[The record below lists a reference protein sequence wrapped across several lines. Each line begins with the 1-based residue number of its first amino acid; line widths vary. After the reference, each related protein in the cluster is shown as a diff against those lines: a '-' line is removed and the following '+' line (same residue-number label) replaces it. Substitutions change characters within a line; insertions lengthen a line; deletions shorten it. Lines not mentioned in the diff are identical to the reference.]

1 MPSFHSRLTVS
12 SPPDLNR
19 TYNDRVACFLKSISL
34 KNILSFKDVKLPL
47 ESLNVLIGPNAAGK
61 SNLID
66 IVGLLRAAPEDL
78 NVAILRGGGAP
89 AWIRRGENG
98 PPSAA
103 GIECELT
110 LDSGTLE
117 YALEFSSAD
126 RALVIGRESLRR
138 AAQRGAGVYFERSA
152 ASVKFRQRPHNGGP
166 AAQTA
171 PIASHASVFSTIRDP
186 LDRTPITRLGA
197 ELRRIRIYRTFD
209 TGPQGQARTGAHTSL
224 PKEFLDDTGYN
235 LAVVLH
241 EMQFNGTIERV
252 NEYLRRLADQF
263 ESVRVGLD
271 SGVARV
277 AVKEKGI
284 EQPVPAV
291 RLSDGT
297 LKFLCLMAALL
308 PDNPPSLVC
317 LEEPELG
324 LHPDALQLVAE
335 VLRDAA
341 ERTQLIVTTHSDAL
355 VDALSGRPEA
365 VVVCERDFDNA
376 TSFQRL
382 SRADLSLW
390 LERYRL
396 GELWRKGEIGGN
408 RW

>member
-1 MPSFHSRLTVS
+1 
-12 SPPDLNR
+12 
-19 TYNDRVACFLKSISL
+19 VACFLQSIRL

-47 ESLNVLIGPNAAGK
+47 DSLNVLIGPNAAGK

-66 IVGLLRAAPEDL
+66 IIGLLRAAPEDL
-78 NVAILRGGGAP
+78 NAAILRGGGAP
-89 AWIRRGENG
+89 AWIRSGENG

-138 AAQRGAGVYFERSA
+138 ASQRGAGVYFERSA
-152 ASVKFRQRPHNGGP
+152 ATVKFRQRSHNGGP

-171 PIASHASVFSTIRDP
+171 PIASHASVLSAIRDP
-186 LDRTPITRLGA
+186 LDRTPITRLGT

-252 NEYLRRLADQF
+252 NAYLRRLADQF

-284 EQPVPAV
+284 EQPVPAA

-308 PDNPPSLVC
+308 HDNPPPLIC

-382 SRADLSLW
+382 SRANLSLW

>member
-1 MPSFHSRLTVS
+1 VS

-19 TYNDRVACFLKSISL
+19 TYNIHVACFLRSVSL
-34 KNILSFKDVKLPL
+34 RNILSFKDAKLPL
-47 ESLNVLIGPNAAGK
+47 DSLNVLIGPNAAGK

-66 IVGLLRAAPEDL
+66 VIELLRAAPNDL
-78 NVAILRGGGAP
+78 NGAIVRGGGAL
-89 AWIRRGENG
+89 AWMRQADKEASRT
-98 PPSAA
+98 A
-103 GIECELT
+103 GIECELSLGSET
-110 LDSGTLE
+110 LAYS
-117 YALEFSSAD
+117 LEFSAAD
-126 RALVIGRESLRR
+126 RSFLVERESLHHVQKRS
-138 AAQRGAGVYFERSA
+138 AGSYFERSGA
-152 ASVKFRQRPHNGGP
+152 TVKLRKRPQNGGP

-171 PIASHASVFSTIRDP
+171 PIDSQVSAFSAIRDP
-186 LDRTPITRLGA
+186 LDRTPITRLGI
-197 ELRRIRIYRTFD
+197 ELDRIRIYRTFD
-209 TGPQGQARTGAHTSL
+209 TGQHGMARSGAHTSL
-224 PKEFLDDTGYN
+224 LKEFLDDTGYN

-263 ESVRVGLD
+263 ESVRIGLD

-284 EQPVPAV
+284 DQPVPAV

-308 PDNPPSLVC
+308 HDNPPPLIC

-335 VLRDAA
+335 VLKDAA

-355 VDALSGRPEA
+355 VDALSGKPEA

>member
-1 MPSFHSRLTVS
+1 M
-12 SPPDLNR
+12 
-19 TYNDRVACFLKSISL
+19 ACFLKSIRL
-34 KNILSFKDVKLPL
+34 KNILSFKDAKLPL
-47 ESLNVLIGPNAAGK
+47 DSLNVLIGPNAAGK

-66 IVGLLRAAPEDL
+66 AIGLLRAAPDDL
-78 NVAILRGGGAP
+78 NGAILRGGGAQ
-89 AWIRRGENG
+89 AWIRVGEKG
-98 PPSAA
+98 ASKIG
-103 GIECELT
+103 GIECEVT
-110 LDSGTLE
+110 LDSGALE
-117 YALEFSSAD
+117 YAMEFSSAD
-126 RALVIGRESLRR
+126 GAFVMERESLRR
-138 AAQRGAGVYFERSA
+138 ASQRSAGVYFERSA
-152 ASVKFRQRPHNGGP
+152 AGVKFKQRPHNGSP

-171 PIASHASVFSTIRDP
+171 PIASQVSVFSAIRDP
-186 LDRTPITRLGA
+186 LDRTPITRLGT

-241 EMQFNGTIERV
+241 EMTFNGTIERV

-263 ESVRVGLD
+263 EGVRVRLD
-271 SGVARV
+271 SGVAQV
-277 AVKEKGI
+277 AIKEKGI
-284 EQPVPAV
+284 EQPIPAT

-297 LKFLCLMAALL
+297 LKFLCLMALL
-308 PDNPPSLVC
+308 LHANPPTLIC

-341 ERTQLIVTTHSDAL
+341 ERSQLIVTTHSEAL
-355 VDALSGRPEA
+355 VDALSGKPEA
-365 VVVCERDFDNA
+365 VVVCERDFDNT

-382 SRADLSLW
+382 SRKELSLW

>member
-1 MPSFHSRLTVS
+1 
-12 SPPDLNR
+12 
-19 TYNDRVACFLKSISL
+19 VACFLKSIRL
-34 KNILSFKDVKLPL
+34 KNILSFKDAELPL

-66 IVGLLRAAPEDL
+66 VIALLRAAPDDL
-78 NVAILRGGGAP
+78 NGAILRGGGAP
-89 AWIRRGENG
+89 AWIRKSEKGA
-98 PPSAA
+98 PSTG
-103 GIECELT
+103 GIECELA
-110 LDSGTLE
+110 LGSDPLS
-117 YALEFSSAD
+117 YSLEFSAAD
-126 RALVIGRESLRR
+126 QAFVIERESLRDVSLHS
-138 AAQRGAGVYFERSA
+138 AGMYFERSA
-152 ASVKFRQRPHNGGP
+152 ASVKLRKRPHNGGP

-171 PIASHASVFSTIRDP
+171 PIASHASAFSVIRDP
-186 LDRTPITRLGA
+186 LDRTPITRLGT

-224 PKEFLDDTGYN
+224 PKDFLDDTGYN

-241 EMQFNGTIERV
+241 EMTFSGTIERV

-263 ESVRVGLD
+263 EDVRVRLD
-271 SGVARV
+271 SGVAQV

-284 EQPVPAV
+284 EQPIPAT

-297 LKFLCLMAALL
+297 LKFLCLMALL
-308 PDNPPSLVC
+308 LHANPPPLIC

-341 ERTQLIVTTHSDAL
+341 DRTQLIVTTHSEAL
-355 VDALSGRPEA
+355 IDALSGEPEA

-382 SRADLSLW
+382 SRTDLSLW